1 MDYEIR
7 VMSEKEQMIRLTKS
21 ELKLSLSQ
29 ENSQLDQKA
38 LNLKVLMKLRV
49 DDTSDLSTKFIS

>member
-1 MDYEIR
+1 
-7 VMSEKEQMIRLTKS
+7 MSEKEQMIRLTKS